1 MQYTYKTVPINKIVW
16 ACAYQTNNTEK
27 SMGLKKKPVRGIV
40 TCEFGRRYFYEVNKK
55 DEKIESKVVKSISRR
70 YADTEEECKEIYN
83 SLINA
88 QISFLFALIADCQED
103 FIK

>member
-1 MQYTYKTVPINKIVW
+1 MQYTWQTVPLNTIVW
-16 ACAYQTNNTEK
+16 ACAYETNNTEK

-40 TCEFGRRYFYEVNKK
+40 ICEFGRRYFYEVNKK

-83 SLINA
+83 SLVNA
-88 QISFLFALIADCQED
+88 QISFLRGLIADCQGDLIE
-103 FIK
+103 